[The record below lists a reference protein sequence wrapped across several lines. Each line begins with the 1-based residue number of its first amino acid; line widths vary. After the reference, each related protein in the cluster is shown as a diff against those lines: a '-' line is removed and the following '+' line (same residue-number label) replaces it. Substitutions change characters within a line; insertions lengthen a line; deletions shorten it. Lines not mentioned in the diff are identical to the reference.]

1 MKIKIFYIISLLS
14 ASFLQISCKKYL
26 EIDVP
31 RENLTTENA
40 FANDDLASAAMAG
53 IYSKMS
59 VGMGGTSVH
68 VLCGLSADEF
78 KHYSLNLAEFYENQL
93 SPINAGNNSIFINYY
108 AYAYAANAV
117 MDGIGASTGLTPSVQ
132 SQLKGEAL
140 FIRAFSHFY
149 LVNLFGPIPLQL
161 TTDYRINRKGY
172 RSTVEKVYEQIILD
186 LETASNFLTDEYY
199 TKDKVRPNL
208 AAVQALLARVYLFK
222 KDWKNAEK
230 YSSMVISKSTVYKL
244 STLNAVFLK
253 NSAEAIWQLFP
264 PVSYGNT
271 VEGSFFILAAT
282 PTNVSLQDNFV
293 SNAFEANDK
302 RRTSWIGSYTNKNLT
317 YYFPNK
323 YKIRL
328 SPEVSEYS
336 MVLRLSEQY
345 LIRAEARAQQ
355 SDLSNAIDDLDMI
368 RDRAG
373 LPLIKATSPGIS
385 QQDLLTA
392 IQKERRVELF
402 SEWGHRWLDLKRTG
416 TAGDI
421 LQQIKPHWQ
430 NTDVLYPIPYNET
443 SRNPNVTQNEG
454 Y

>member
-1 MKIKIFYIISLLS
+1 MKIKILYIICVLF
-14 ASFLQISCKKYL
+14 ASFLQISCKNYL

-40 FANDDLASAAMAG
+40 FANDDLASAAVAG
-53 IYSKMS
+53 IYSRMS
-59 VGMGGTSVH
+59 VGMGGTSVA

-78 KHYSLNLAEFYENQL
+78 KHYSLNLAEFHENQL
-93 SPINAGNNSIFINYY
+93 SPINANNSTMFTNYY
-108 AYAYAANAV
+108 AYIYSANAV
-117 MDGIGASTGLTPSVQ
+117 LEGISASTGLTPAVQ
-132 SQLKGEAL
+132 TQLKGEAL
-140 FIRAFSHFY
+140 FIRAFCHFY

-161 TTDYRINRKGY
+161 NTDYRMNRKGY
-172 RSTVEKVYEQIILD
+172 RSAVEKVYEQILQD
-186 LETASNFLTDEYY
+186 LEAASSLLTDAYY

-208 AAVQALLARVYLFK
+208 AATQALLARIYLFK
-222 KDWKNAEK
+222 KDWENAEK
-230 YSSMVISKSTVYKL
+230 YSSIVINKSSIYNL
-244 STLNAVFLK
+244 SALNAVFLK
-253 NSAEAIWQLFP
+253 NSMEAIWQLFP

-271 VEGSFFILAAT
+271 VEGSFFILASI

-293 SNAFEANDK
+293 SNSFEANDK
-302 RRTSWIGSYTNKNLT
+302 RRTAWIGNYTNKGLT
-317 YYFPNK
+317 YYYPNK

-328 SPEVSEYS
+328 SAEVAEYS

-355 SDLSNAIDDLDMI
+355 SDLLNAIDDLDKI

-373 LPLIKATSPGIS
+373 LPLIKLTNPLIS
-385 QQDLLTA
+385 QQELLTA
-392 IQKERRVELF
+392 VQKERRVELF

-416 TAGDI
+416 TAGAV
-421 LQQIKPHWQ
+421 LKQIKSQWQ
-430 NTDVLYPIPYNET
+430 DTDVLYPIPYNET